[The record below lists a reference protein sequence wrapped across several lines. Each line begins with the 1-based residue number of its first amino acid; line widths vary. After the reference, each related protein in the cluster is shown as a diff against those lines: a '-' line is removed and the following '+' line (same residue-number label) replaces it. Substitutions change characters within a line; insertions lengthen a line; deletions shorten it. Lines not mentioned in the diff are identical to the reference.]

1 MLFRSNEPTRPYNTP
16 PDALLVNFKSIRLQ
30 FVPDVERQTLKI
42 LAEPPLASV
51 QVLNNVVL
59 DNERCDDWLARIKLT
74 APGDKNGARLLFS
87 GSYSVAC
94 GEKERSYSVLGH
106 AQYVH
111 ALFTYLWREL
121 GGSFA
126 GGVRDGLVTA
136 GARPLL
142 AYQTQPLAEVVRDI
156 NKYSNNVM
164 ARELYLSLGAQALGA
179 PATYEKSERAVRQWL
194 TMRNLPM
201 QGLALENGS
210 GLSRVERISAR
221 NMGQLLL
228 AAYESPVMPEFI
240 ASLPL
245 VAMDGTMKR
254 RLNATAIAGQAHIK
268 TGSLSGVRAIAGY
281 ILDAKGRAVVVV
293 CIINHPNTRNA
304 SIVQDAVL
312 RWIYEK

>member
-1 MLFRSNEPTRPYNTP
+1 M
-16 PDALLVNFKSIRLQ
+16 
-30 FVPDVERQTLKI
+30 
-42 LAEPPLASV
+42 
-51 QVLNNVVL
+51 
-59 DNERCDDWLARIKLT
+59 
-74 APGDKNGARLLFS
+74 
-87 GSYSVAC
+87 
-94 GEKERSYSVLGH
+94 LGH
-106 AQYVH
+106 TQYVH

-281 ILDAKGRAVVVV
+281 ILDAKGRTMVVV
-293 CIINHPNTRNA
+293 CIINHPNTRSA
-304 SIVQDAVL
+304 SVVQDAVI

>member
-1 MLFRSNEPTRPYNTP
+1 MLFRS
-16 PDALLVNFKSIRLQ
+16 
-30 FVPDVERQTLKI
+30 
-42 LAEPPLASV
+42 
-51 QVLNNVVL
+51 
-59 DNERCDDWLARIKLT
+59 RIKLT
-74 APGDKNGARLLFS
+74 APGDRNGARLLFS

-94 GEKERSYSVLGH
+94 GERERNYSVLGH
-106 AQYVH
+106 TQYVH

-136 GARPLL
+136 GAQPLL

-164 ARELYLSLGAQALGA
+164 ARELYLTLGAQALGA

-194 TMRNLPM
+194 AMRNLPI

-254 RLNATAIAGQAHIK
+254 QI
-268 TGSLSGVRAIAGY
+268 
-281 ILDAKGRAVVVV
+281 GRAHV
-293 CIINHPNTRNA
+293 
-304 SIVQDAVL
+304 
-312 RWIYEK
+312 